1 MTKTK
6 VVHPPHRL
14 AKTGRCL
21 FGYSADTDLG
31 ILHVGPAGTFVTGDC
46 NTVDDT
52 HFHRDQKTRISV
64 RNGE

>member
-6 VVHPPHRL
+6 VVHSPHRL

-31 ILHVGPAGTFVTGDC
+31 ILHVSPAGTFGTKRHVFSAHKG
-46 NTVDDT
+46 
-52 HFHRDQKTRISV
+52 
-64 RNGE
+64 G